1 MKQGVTFIVV
11 GAIGLLAALAVADVL
26 RSSAKSTPATAP
38 TGPSVTTAPAK
49 TPTLLETL
57 RSEAISGFVLYSDR
71 DCRLHSLLLPR
82 MVDDVV
88 RDEGGSDI
96 MRCHFHVD
104 SGRLVAG
111 RSDQAA
117 GGLSIR
123 DGAVVDGRDVLLTK
137 ADLER
142 AARRNPLIAGLSA
155 QFPLR
160 VQVTGLGRLAATDIV
175 VGLRA
180 RVRGVRPTS
189 DVAALF
195 DGKEIRAL
203 ATSFTG
209 PYRNFFASADGALI
223 GADNGAVFT
232 RTGHVFDPAQNL
244 PEGHAIAFSPD
255 DRWVAWVNG
264 QSFFLIGAQVGAEPP
279 RIIRLPIPARDLVWE
294 PVTSGTSIG
303 PPIRR

>member
-1 MKQGVTFIVV
+1 
-11 GAIGLLAALAVADVL
+11 
-26 RSSAKSTPATAP
+26 
-38 TGPSVTTAPAK
+38 
-49 TPTLLETL
+49 
-57 RSEAISGFVLYSDR
+57 
-71 DCRLHSLLLPR
+71 
-82 MVDDVV
+82 
-88 RDEGGSDI
+88 
-96 MRCHFHVD
+96 
-104 SGRLVAG
+104 
-111 RSDQAA
+111 
-117 GGLSIR
+117 
-123 DGAVVDGRDVLLTK
+123 
-137 ADLER
+137 
-142 AARRNPLIAGLSA
+142 
-155 QFPLR
+155 
-160 VQVTGLGRLAATDIV
+160 VTGLGRLAATDIV

-232 RTGHVFDPAQNL
+232 RTGQCVRPGAE
-244 PEGHAIAFSPD
+244 PPRGARAIAFSPD